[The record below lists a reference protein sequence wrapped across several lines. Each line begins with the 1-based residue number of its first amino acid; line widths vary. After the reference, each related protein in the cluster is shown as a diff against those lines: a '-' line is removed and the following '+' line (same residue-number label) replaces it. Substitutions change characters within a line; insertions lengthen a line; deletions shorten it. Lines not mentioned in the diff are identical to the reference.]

1 MGDLKE
7 HTISL
12 AFACVI
18 DTLNILDNH
27 NVGYIFFLIGDN
39 DIWEYN

>member
-12 AFACVI
+12 AFACVV
-18 DTLNILDNH
+18 DTLSGFKKRCKISWLNIS
-27 NVGYIFFLIGDN
+27 VF
-39 DIWEYN
+39 